1 MSASA
6 CRAKQCTV
14 GFDGSGARVGVTMVP
29 ARRRLYAVLALVAV
43 VALLALASVM
53 GYEMDA
59 GVQGLVKQ

>member
-1 MSASA
+1 
-6 CRAKQCTV
+6 
-14 GFDGSGARVGVTMVP
+14 MVP